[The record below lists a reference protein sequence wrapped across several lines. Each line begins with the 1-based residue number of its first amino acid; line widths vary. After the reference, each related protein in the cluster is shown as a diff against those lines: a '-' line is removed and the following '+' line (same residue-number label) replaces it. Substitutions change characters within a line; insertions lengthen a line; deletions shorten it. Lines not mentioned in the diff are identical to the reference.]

1 MAFKIGFSVSEEKMT
16 APEPPDVAEEREPRR
31 SVVRVQ
37 FPQRNMT
44 LAYYND
50 RFDLHCGD
58 LVYVDGKLEGKRGRV
73 VDVNYNFRINLAD
86 YKRVIG
92 VADTNVS
99 GRFTLA
105 GSHVLTFDRAALPR
119 RKVMSWYKAPSKP
132 DTEYACGSDDSTFPL
147 RELHRMRVGVAVAER
162 GYAYYAENRVRYLC
176 LDGMKGYAL
185 VEGTEPY
192 DVEFV
197 YSDGMIYALTC
208 SCYCV
213 GNCKHEVAAMLQLRE
228 MLDRIEEN
236 YAGEYAAAGYFCPLL
251 LTTKRPARSRWSP
264 ARQMSRTS
272 MQNSMA
278 AMRSGTIPIGETEAE
293 LRVGECPGADDGGRA
308 DREKR

>member
-1 MAFKIGFSVSEEKMT
+1 MAFKIGFSVSEEKEKMT

-105 GSHVLTFDRAALPR
+105 GAHVLTFDRAALPR

-132 DTEYACGSDDSTFPL
+132 DTEYACGSDNSTFPL
-147 RELHRMRVGVAVAER
+147 RELHP
-162 GYAYYAENRVRYLC
+162 
-176 LDGMKGYAL
+176 D
-185 VEGTEPY
+185 
-192 DVEFV
+192 
-197 YSDGMIYALTC
+197 
-208 SCYCV
+208 
-213 GNCKHEVAAMLQLRE
+213 
-228 MLDRIEEN
+228 
-236 YAGEYAAAGYFCPLL
+236 
-251 LTTKRPARSRWSP
+251 ARR
-264 ARQMSRTS
+264 
-272 MQNSMA
+272 
-278 AMRSGTIPIGETEAE
+278 
-293 LRVGECPGADDGGRA
+293 CGGRGA
-308 DREKR
+308 RGMRTMRKTACAISVWTE

>member
-1 MAFKIGFSVSEEKMT
+1 MAFKIGFSVSEEKEKMS
-16 APEPPDVAEEREPRR
+16 APEPPDVSEEREPRR

-132 DTEYACGSDDSTFPL
+132 DTEYACGSDGSTFPL
-147 RELHRMRVGVAVAER
+147 RELHAHHRPPRLALFR
-162 GYAYYAENRVRYLC
+162 NVRRL
-176 LDGMKGYAL
+176 
-185 VEGTEPY
+185 
-192 DVEFV
+192 
-197 YSDGMIYALTC
+197 
-208 SCYCV
+208 
-213 GNCKHEVAAMLQLRE
+213 
-228 MLDRIEEN
+228 
-236 YAGEYAAAGYFCPLL
+236 
-251 LTTKRPARSRWSP
+251 
-264 ARQMSRTS
+264 
-272 MQNSMA
+272 
-278 AMRSGTIPIGETEAE
+278 RSGHLFLF
-293 LRVGECPGADDGGRA
+293 LRYRKTDLECHIALPFQFYLSYGCILLHRVSYNQDFRKNTKS
-308 DREKR
+308 EM

>member
-1 MAFKIGFSVSEEKMT
+1 MAFKIGFSVSEEKEKMT

-105 GSHVLTFDRAALPR
+105 GAHVLTFYRAALPR
-119 RKVMSWYKAPSKP
+119 RKVMSWYKRRRSRTRSMPAARTTVPSR
-132 DTEYACGSDDSTFPL
+132 CGSCTGCAS
-147 RELHRMRVGVAVAER
+147 MW
-162 GYAYYAENRVRYLC
+162 
-176 LDGMKGYAL
+176 
-185 VEGTEPY
+185 
-192 DVEFV
+192 
-197 YSDGMIYALTC
+197 
-208 SCYCV
+208 
-213 GNCKHEVAAMLQLRE
+213 
-228 MLDRIEEN
+228 
-236 YAGEYAAAGYFCPLL
+236 
-251 LTTKRPARSRWSP
+251 RSRS
-264 ARQMSRTS
+264 AGMRT
-272 MQNSMA
+272 
-278 AMRSGTIPIGETEAE
+278 MRKTVCAISVWTE
-293 LRVGECPGADDGGRA
+293 
-308 DREKR
+308 

>member
-1 MAFKIGFSVSEEKMT
+1 MQYYATIREIKLERKSDMAFKIGFSVSEEKEKMT

-99 GRFTLA
+99 GQFTLA

-119 RKVMSWYKAPSKP
+119 RKVMSWYKAPSSMP
-132 DTEYACGSDDSTFPL
+132 AARTTVRSRCGSCTGCAS
-147 RELHRMRVGVAVAER
+147 MW
-162 GYAYYAENRVRYLC
+162 
-176 LDGMKGYAL
+176 
-185 VEGTEPY
+185 
-192 DVEFV
+192 
-197 YSDGMIYALTC
+197 
-208 SCYCV
+208 
-213 GNCKHEVAAMLQLRE
+213 
-228 MLDRIEEN
+228 
-236 YAGEYAAAGYFCPLL
+236 
-251 LTTKRPARSRWSP
+251 RSRS
-264 ARQMSRTS
+264 AGMRT
-272 MQNSMA
+272 
-278 AMRSGTIPIGETEAE
+278 MRKTACAISVWTE
-293 LRVGECPGADDGGRA
+293 
-308 DREKR
+308 

>member
-1 MAFKIGFSVSEEKMT
+1 M
-16 APEPPDVAEEREPRR
+16 
-31 SVVRVQ
+31 VRVQ

-147 RELHRMRVGVAVAER
+147 RELHRMRVDVAVAER

-213 GNCKHEVAAMLQLRE
+213 GNCKHEVAAMMQLRE
-228 MLDRIEEN
+228 MLAPRN
-236 YAGEYAAAGYFCPLL
+236 TPVPAMSPLSAGKPSL
-251 LTTKRPARSRWSP
+251 LTPSMGRRQGRSLFEPRSLLRKRTRR
-264 ARQMSRTS
+264 
-272 MQNSMA
+272 
-278 AMRSGTIPIGETEAE
+278 GTIKYPQI
-293 LRVGECPGADDGGRA
+293 
-308 DREKR
+308 

>member
-1 MAFKIGFSVSEEKMT
+1 MAFKIGFSVSEEKEKMT
-16 APEPPDVAEEREPRR
+16 APEPPDVSEEHEPRR

-105 GSHVLTFDRAALPR
+105 GYHAVRIHKFQVEP
-119 RKVMSWYKAPSKP
+119 VVI
-132 DTEYACGSDDSTFPL
+132 GSCTGCAS
-147 RELHRMRVGVAVAER
+147 MW
-162 GYAYYAENRVRYLC
+162 
-176 LDGMKGYAL
+176 
-185 VEGTEPY
+185 
-192 DVEFV
+192 
-197 YSDGMIYALTC
+197 
-208 SCYCV
+208 
-213 GNCKHEVAAMLQLRE
+213 
-228 MLDRIEEN
+228 
-236 YAGEYAAAGYFCPLL
+236 
-251 LTTKRPARSRWSP
+251 RSRS
-264 ARQMSRTS
+264 AGMRT
-272 MQNSMA
+272 
-278 AMRSGTIPIGETEAE
+278 MRKTACAISVWTE
-293 LRVGECPGADDGGRA
+293 
-308 DREKR
+308 